1 MSAAVISL
9 ILKKK
14 KNWRKEV
21 ITCGSTRST
30 AGSRGSG
37 NDGCLLGGEAPGAC
51 AKLLDKFAP
60 LIRGLL
66 IMTQIYD
73 TS

>member
-9 ILKKK
+9 IKILK
-14 KNWRKEV
+14 KNWEKEV
-21 ITCGSTRST
+21 ITCGSTRSR
-30 AGSRGSG
+30 AASRSSGSG
-37 NDGCLLGGEAPGAC
+37 GCLLGGEAPGAC
-51 AKLLDKFAP
+51 AKLSDNFAP
-60 LIRGLL
+60 LIRRLL

>member
-9 ILKKK
+9 IK
-14 KNWRKEV
+14 KNKNWKKEV
-21 ITCGSTRST
+21 ITCGSTRTRAASR
-30 AGSRGSG
+30 ASGS
-37 NDGCLLGGEAPGAC
+37 DGCLLGGEAPEAC
-51 AKLLDKFAP
+51 TKLSDKFAA
-60 LIRGLL
+60 LIRRLL